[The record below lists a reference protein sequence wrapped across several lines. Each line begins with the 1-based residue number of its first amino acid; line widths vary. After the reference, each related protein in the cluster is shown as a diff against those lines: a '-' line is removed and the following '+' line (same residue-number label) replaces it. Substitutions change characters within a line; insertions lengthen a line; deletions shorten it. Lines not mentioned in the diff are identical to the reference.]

1 MTETKVIN
9 TEDHALRLTL
19 PVTIGAYAIF
29 FLIGTIFERN
39 NVAITNVQ
47 LGFSII
53 GVSFFIP
60 LYFLLTIFYKKLK
73 EDAAHRS
80 AKFSFNSWFWRD
92 FLISLSYAIIFAIIG
107 FLIAA
112 LIAASF
118 KQFVYQP
125 YSYAIWPTLA
135 AAGWAYFS
143 INLAEDFVPTDLVNI
158 VGIFLIGGVS
168 LSAILNPNPKWWDES
183 ISYLGMNKYPSAT
196 ILNLSLIFSGLLL
209 VVLSTFLARRFNEL
223 EKRRLITK
231 NSNKLLKT
239 VFLFAPIGLACV
251 GIFPYMDTA
260 PRMYIHN
267 FSAFVAFGFF
277 GILMLLTYWVLPLFS
292 KYFMRINYSLLAI
305 LVGIFLLNVS
315 GYLTLALTE
324 TMAFGIIAVWM
335 LLFLR
340 SLNGAIDWSEV

>member
-1 MTETKVIN
+1 MAETKIIN

-19 PVTIGAYAIF
+19 PVTIGAYALF
-29 FLIGTIFERN
+29 FLIGLLYQRN
-39 NVAITNVQ
+39 NIPLTNVQ

-53 GVSFFIP
+53 GVSFFVP
-60 LYFLLTIFYKKLK
+60 FYFLLTIFYKKLK
-73 EDAAHRS
+73 EDAKSRAV
-80 AKFSFNSWFWRD
+80 KFSFNSWFWRD
-92 FLISLSYAIIFAIIG
+92 FLISLSYAIIFGVIG

-143 INLAEDFVPTDLVNI
+143 INLAEDFVPTDLINI
-158 VGIFLIGGVS
+158 VAIFLIGGVS
-168 LSAILNPNPKWWDES
+168 LSAILNPNPLWWEES

-209 VVLSTFLARRFNEL
+209 VVLSTFLGRRFDEL
-223 EKRRLITK
+223 KKRKLITE
-231 NSNKLLKT
+231 NANNILKT

-251 GIFPYMDTA
+251 GFFPYMDTA

-267 FSAFVAFGFF
+267 LSAFVAFGFF

-292 KYFMRINYSLLAI
+292 KYYMRINYSLLAI
-305 LVGIFLLNVS
+305 LAGIFVLNVT